1 MDYKLIIVSAQLGR
15 DELKESK
22 PIAGPSGKI
31 LDECLRNADISRQNI
46 YYTTLAKQFGEVPDE
61 FSLTAMAKELE
72 QIPCSAV
79 VILGEECLKLFCART
94 NIIKWRGSVLE
105 MEKFTGKFIIPT
117 FHPSCTIPL
126 KYGGEGQYL
135 NKLLIQWDLQK
146 AARIASNG
154 FQRSQR
160 ELIIAPTFLQVM
172 QYLKTCEISG
182 LEGKSIDFDIE
193 LMNMEVSCIAI
204 GWDYK
209 KIMSIPFINEKGLIW
224 SPEQEMEIWLAIAG
238 ILENPKIKKRG
249 QYLIF
254 DTHFLLRKYGIKTH
268 NIDDTMIA
276 QKILMPDYPVG
287 LDFITSIYTDK
298 EYYKDEGK
306 KYFSGGNWPRLWQYN
321 ATDASITGEAF
332 PQQMESLQN
341 QDNVETYNRQV
352 KMVEPLC
359 YAMERGIKIDVEG
372 MHKAFLAAEIKI
384 EELKK
389 ELHELCG
396 YELNPNSPK
405 QLINHFYVNKR
416 IPPYKKNGK
425 VTTDEKALVRIARR
439 GHLEAA
445 KILEIR
451 RATKRK
457 STYLDITKVD
467 SDGRMRCAYNP
478 VGTRYSR
485 ISSGESIFGTGTNM
499 QNQPHD
505 ILKYFLADPG
515 YIYYGFD
522 LSQAENRIVAYVG
535 QIPQMIEAF
544 ELGLDV
550 HSLTGSLIS
559 GLSVEEVKKQDD
571 ENICCPIGGGD
582 KTWRYFG
589 KRSNHGLNYDLGYKT
604 FALYLEIPETDAKF
618 IVDRY
623 HMSYPGV
630 RNNYHAYVRQQLGDN
645 RTITNLMNRK
655 TVFLQEWGDDLFKE
669 AYACIPQGT
678 VGDVINE
685 RGVEYIYYN
694 QHLFHGVEFL
704 IQVHDSIGVQIPVSL
719 GLEYHAK
726 VLCLIKHSLETPL
739 NLPNE
744 NKLIIP
750 VDIVAGLDLYKGHCK
765 KVKATDEESTLQ
777 ELSGIYEK
785 LVKEHH
791 DRTTDAQ

>member
-1 MDYKLIIVSAQLGR
+1 MDPKLIIVSDKLGR
-15 DELKESK
+15 DELKESR
-22 PIAGPSGKI
+22 PIAGPAGKI
-31 LDECLRNADISRQNI
+31 LDECLRDVSLSRNSV
-46 YYTTLAKQFGEVPDE
+46 YCTTIAKQFGEIPDE
-61 FSLTAMAKELE
+61 FCLTRLAEELD
-72 QIPCSAV
+72 QINCKSI
-79 VILGEECLKLFCART
+79 VILGEECLRIFCARPQI
-94 NIIKWRGSVLE
+94 NKWRGSVLE
-105 MEKFTGKFIIPT
+105 IPELPNKFIIPT
-117 FHPSCTIPL
+117 YHPETIIPL

-135 NKLLIQWDLQK
+135 NKLLIKWDLSK
-146 AARIASNG
+146 ALRINESG
-154 FQRSQR
+154 FHCSQR

-172 QYLKTCEISG
+172 QYLKKCEDQG
-182 LEGKSIDFDIE
+182 LAGQTIDFDIE

-204 GWDYK
+204 GWDYHS
-209 KIMSIPFINEKGLIW
+209 IMSIPFINECGLYFTPDQDI
-224 SPEQEMEIWLAIAG
+224 EIWLQIAS

-254 DTHFLLRKYGIKTH
+254 DTHFLLRKFGIKTH
-268 NIDDTMIA
+268 NIDDTMVA

-321 ATDASITGEAF
+321 ATDASICGEAF
-332 PQQMESLQN
+332 PQQIENLKN
-341 QDNVETYNRQV
+341 QDNIATYNRQV
-352 KMVEPLC
+352 KMIEPLC
-359 YAMERGIKIDVEG
+359 YAMERGIKIDVEA
-372 MHKAFLAAEIKI
+372 MHKEFLAAEIKI

-389 ELHELCG
+389 ELHEICG

-416 IPPYKKNGK
+416 IPPYKKGGK

-439 GHLEAA
+439 GHVEAA

-485 ISSGESIFGTGTNM
+485 ISSGESIFGSGTNM

-505 ILKYFLADPG
+505 ILKFFMADDG

-544 ELGLDV
+544 ENNLDV

-559 GLSVEEVKKQDD
+559 GLSVEEVRRQDD

-630 RNNYHAYVRQQLGDN
+630 RNNYHAYIRKQLSDN
-645 RTITNLMNRK
+645 RTITNLMDRK

-694 QHLFHGVEFL
+694 QHLFGGVEFL
-704 IQVHDSIGVQIPVSL
+704 IQVHDSVGIQIPISY
-719 GLEYHAK
+719 GLAYHAR
-726 VLCLIKHSLETPL
+726 VLTLIKQSLQQPL
-739 NLPNE
+739 ILPNG
-744 NKLIIP
+744 NNLIIP

-777 ELSGIYEK
+777 ELAKIYDL
-785 LVKEHH
+785 LVKEQH
-791 DRTTDAQ
+791 DRATNS